1 MRQIHNAPQ
10 PEDKLKKE
18 LEEAGLVSGNVDWLM
33 KYLDDKTPEDPAL
46 LEKAVHQAPRSFNQQ
61 QALNFAL
68 LLDRLLSHQ
77 NREVRYRAVKAF
89 FSIFGPNLL
98 QSSVTQAR
106 PWLNQIEI
114 IG

>member
-61 QALNFAL
+61 QALKHIDSKSN
-68 LLDRLLSHQ
+68 D
-77 NREVRYRAVKAF
+77 
-89 FSIFGPNLL
+89 
-98 QSSVTQAR
+98 QADYHGKS
-106 PWLNQIEI
+106 PL
-114 IG
+114 

>member
-61 QALNFAL
+61 QALNFAPAPDSAHWPGGGVGSEGGL
-68 LLDRLLSHQ
+68 LER
-77 NREVRYRAVKAF
+77 
-89 FSIFGPNLL
+89 
-98 QSSVTQAR
+98 R
-106 PWLNQIEI
+106 P
-114 IG
+114 